1 MDTTLIISDLHL
13 GARNSRADQVTE
25 LLRTDFQRLILN
37 GDTLDNLNF
46 ERFRTAHW
54 EALEQLRRVARRR
67 ELILIRGNH
76 EASHEASAQRRS
88 RMDVLTNMLGVAVRD
103 EYYLRVGKRRYL
115 ICHGDRFD
123 QTLRMTWV
131 GDLADWF
138 YARVQDCSR
147 PLAHWLKGRVK
158 KWGGVLNSVRDGA
171 LAHARQN
178 RCDGII
184 LGHTHYSAD
193 EVHDG
198 IHYLN
203 SGCWVDAP
211 CSYIR
216 ADDSAIELCQW
227 HEGQAV
233 VPAVDLAPATI
244 LIRVPHTTFDA
255 KSSAAAPVLQTAL

>member
-1 MDTTLIISDLHL
+1 METTLIISDLHL
-13 GARNSRADQVTE
+13 GAHNSRADQVTE

-37 GDTLDNLNF
+37 GDTLDDLNF
-46 ERFRTAHW
+46 ERFRLTHW
-54 EALEQLRRVARRR
+54 AALEQLRRTARRC

-76 EASHEASAQRRS
+76 EASHAASAQQSS
-88 RMDVLTNMLGVAVRD
+88 RIDVLANMLGVAVRE
-103 EYYLRVGKRRYL
+103 EYQLCVGKRRYL

-138 YARVQDCSR
+138 YARIQECSR

-158 KWGGVLNSVRDGA
+158 KWGGVLGSVRDGA
-171 LAHARQN
+171 LAYARQN
-178 RCDGII
+178 HCDGII

-193 EVHDG
+193 EMHDG

-203 SGCWVDAP
+203 SGCWVDSP

-216 ADDSAIELCQW
+216 ADGSAIELCQW
-227 HEGQAV
+227 TGGQAV
-233 VPAVDLAPATI
+233 VPALDLAPATI
-244 LIRVPHTTFDA
+244 PIRVPSTKFDA
-255 KSSAAAPVLQTAL
+255 SPSPASPVLQPAI